1 MRPLGVEGSFLLSLA
16 DRADLR
22 LVVFVPRARNPR
34 FTWIAETGDDAEI
47 AQLERLGRRWLRAID
62 LTTSEPAADLDLG
75 LPAETVSVAPVPAD
89 GDSVLGVLVAV
100 KKDGR
105 VWSGPE
111 RDLLRF
117 VADHFHPA
125 LAAWLD
131 RPQPQAS
138 PDPDAHPA
146 AGTPTPVTPREG
158 ELVLV
163 YQPEVDLVT
172 GRVLGVEA
180 LIRWNRPDRGL
191 VGPEEFI
198 DAAEQSGLIRALGA
212 WVIDRSIRDF
222 GGWLARGASGDL
234 VLRVNVSPLQVIGKD
249 AGGDVVARFRSALER
264 NNVPGRQV
272 CAEIT
277 ENLWIADTADL
288 NVTLRELAA
297 LGMQTALDDFA
308 AGYSSLSRLRS
319 IPVDIVK
326 LDRALVTG
334 IDTDERGRII
344 VAAVLR
350 LGAELGV
357 EVVAEGIETPGEL
370 ATLVELGARRGQ
382 GHQLAR
388 PMPVGDVEALLPR
401 GPAGDGSGAASSN
414 PAHA

>member
-1 MRPLGVEGSFLLSLA
+1 MPLGPHSVEGSFLLSLA

-22 LVVFVPRARNPR
+22 LVALVARTRSPR
-34 FTWIAETGDDAEI
+34 FVWIAETGDDAEI
-47 AQLERLGRRWLRAID
+47 AQLERLGRRWLRAVD
-62 LTTSEPAADLDLG
+62 LATSEPAADLDLG
-75 LPAETVSVAPVPAD
+75 LPAETVSVAPVPED
-89 GDSVLGVLVAV
+89 GDHVLGVLVAV

-105 VWSGPE
+105 TWSGPE

-117 VADHFHPA
+117 VADHYHRA
-125 LAAWLD
+125 LASWLE
-131 RPQPQAS
+131 RPQPHPS

-146 AGTPTPVTPREG
+146 ARTPTAVSPREG
-158 ELVLV
+158 ELVLA
-163 YQPEVDLVT
+163 YQPEIDLVT

-180 LIRWNRPDRGL
+180 LVRWNRPERGL
-191 VGPEEFI
+191 VGPDEFI
-198 DAAEQSGLIRALGA
+198 GAAEQSGLIQALGA

-222 GGWLARGASGDL
+222 GGWLARGAPDDL
-234 VLRVNVSPLQVIGKD
+234 VLRVNVSPLQIV
-249 AGGDVVARFRSALER
+249 GGDVVARFRSALER
-264 NNVPGRQV
+264 NGVPGRQV

-277 ENLWIADTADL
+277 ENQWVADTSNL
-288 NVTLRELAA
+288 NATVRELAT
-297 LGMQTALDDFA
+297 LGMLTALDDFA

-357 EVVAEGIETPGEL
+357 EVVAEGIETPDEL
-370 ATLVELGARRGQ
+370 ATLVELGCRRGQ

-388 PMPVGDVEALLPR
+388 PMPADDVEALVLR
-401 GPAGDGSGAASSN
+401 GTVSDGSGSA
-414 PAHA
+414 P